1 MITGD
6 WYRVGESDTVIVGVC
21 VPKDLKESSTTAL
34 VEVALSVGFEEF
46 HRLTRYELDDLRG
59 SKYVGQF
66 PKDEEKAPHKPFI
79 EEPDGT
85 LAALP
90 SASPIT
96 NIRRWFSS
104 KDGSRLIQVQRNWFA
119 RNWRAAGQYAA
130 NGAPPP
136 YPGYDSVRAD
146 FAESLNSFIDFVE
159 VTDLGEFKPLQCEIS
174 YRFQLQ
180 GGGLWDDPGG
190 LDRVARI
197 FSGRSGTYL
206 PDLEAMRI
214 ITQYV
219 IPDDEGLRVGRL
231 YGRLETARSGDGTD
245 FLILTMF
252 ARGTP
257 AGDGVEGVFPFLDTG
272 HQWIVNGIRDF
283 LTPEAVEWY
292 DLGSR

>member
-1 MITGD
+1 MPEDFKT
-6 WYRVGESDTVIVGVC
+6 
-21 VPKDLKESSTTAL
+21 SSTGGL

-46 HRLTRYELDDLRG
+46 HRMLRYELDDLRDLC
-59 SKYVGQF
+59 YVEQF
-66 PKDEEKAPHKPFI
+66 PNDEEKAPHKPFI
-79 EEPDGT
+79 EEPDGS

-104 KDGSRLIQVQRNWFA
+104 EDGSGLIQVQRNWFA
-119 RNWRAAGQYAA
+119 RNWRATGQAAA
-130 NGAPPP
+130 NGTPTP
-136 YPGYDSVRAD
+136 YPGYGSVRSD
-146 FAESLNSFIDFVE
+146 FTESLNSLIEFAQD
-159 VTDLGEFKPLQCEIS
+159 TDLGEFKPLQCEIS
-174 YRFQLQ
+174 YRFQFQ
-180 GGGLWDDPGG
+180 SGGLWDDPGS

-197 FSGRSGTYL
+197 FSGRRGTYL

-219 IPDDEGLRVGRL
+219 IPDADGRRVGRL
-231 YGRLETARSGDGTD
+231 YGRLETARSEGGAD

-257 AGDGVEGVFPFLDTG
+257 IGDDVDGVFAFLDTG
-272 HQWIVNGIRDF
+272 HRWIVNGIRDF

-292 DLGSR
+292 ELD